1 MFNKCCYVE
10 LTGKKGGS
18 IFRAALILNVYDF
31 CNHQTSLIVFVSFF
45 EDNNALFVIVL
56 RCFGTVFR
64 RPYRYF
70 SIALKL
76 ILSLSDLYK
85 IFTSEN
91 IARLAANQKAST
103 IVAI

>member
-18 IFRAALILNVYDF
+18 IFRATLILNVYDF

-91 IARLAANQKAST
+91 IARLAASQKAST

>member
-18 IFRAALILNVYDF
+18 IFRATLILNVYDF
-31 CNHQTSLIVFVSFF
+31 CNHQTSLIVLVSFF
-45 EDNNALFVIVL
+45 EDNTALFVIVL
-56 RCFGTVFR
+56 SCFGTVFR
-64 RPYRYF
+64 RPHRYF

>member
-18 IFRAALILNVYDF
+18 IFRATLILNVYDF
-31 CNHQTSLIVFVSFF
+31 CNHQTSLIVLVSFF
-45 EDNNALFVIVL
+45 EDNNALFVIVI

-64 RPYRYF
+64 RPHRYF